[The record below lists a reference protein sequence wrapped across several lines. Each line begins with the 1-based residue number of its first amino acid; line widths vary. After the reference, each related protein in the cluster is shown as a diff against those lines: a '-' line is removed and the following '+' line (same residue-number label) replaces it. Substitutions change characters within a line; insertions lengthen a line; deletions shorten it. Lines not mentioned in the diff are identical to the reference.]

1 MYVEDIPAANKLWPA
16 SLPPVHNAT
25 STTTRSQHTA
35 QKGGSSIASTPMPR
49 HNGRP
54 KTTAAAA
61 VLKQRRD
68 VDVTFFSNTVKLYLH
83 NVMIK
88 ANELLSRELLS
99 SLMVMNHRQSLETRY
114 MDHAKVLHE
123 SQSRRPRPLQ
133 SALTIEASNKSEFL
147 VQAYRLVVAD
157 AKLPEKQRRLNHPAQ
172 VSVPRSGGGTVLI
185 NPSRNLSLYIND
197 VIFSP
202 FGSLW
207 ESSFT
212 LATELT
218 HDRILEKEVQQL
230 VVILRGNDAL
240 SFEGVACKLLYSE
253 LLPADTAHIF
263 VNNVRDGVDKDVC
276 REIAHAW
283 GLEETEV
290 LRRIES
296 SRAESNQG
304 TRDPLVEALDQHPN
318 TILCNSYSWL
328 QFAATELI
336 ADVSS
341 TPSPVD
347 PIFQSLRLGVQYLQQ
362 VNENQTAT
370 LYPKEGY
377 LHQFTFLTLV
387 EKYLAA
393 TLVYAES
400 GNVNWCG
407 GVVLPKQLAE
417 DLHRRHSVLFRPYLT
432 GYQINLSVHVITP
445 ITPSP
450 LLCISNVPLFRK

>member
-1 MYVEDIPAANKLWPA
+1 
-16 SLPPVHNAT
+16 
-25 STTTRSQHTA
+25 
-35 QKGGSSIASTPMPR
+35 MPR

-54 KTTAAAA
+54 KATAAAA

-83 NVMIK
+83 NVMFK
-88 ANELLSRELLS
+88 ANELLSRELLT
-99 SLMVMNHRQSLETRY
+99 SLMVMNHRQSSETRY

-147 VQAYRLVVAD
+147 VHAYRLVVAD
-157 AKLPEKQRRLNHPAQ
+157 AKLPEKQRRLNRPAQ

-185 NPSRNLSLYIND
+185 NPSRNLSLYIKD

-218 HDRILEKEVQQL
+218 HDHILEKEVQQL

-240 SFEGVACKLLYSE
+240 SFEGEACKLLYSE

-296 SRAESNQG
+296 SRAESNQ
-304 TRDPLVEALDQHPN
+304 
-318 TILCNSYSWL
+318 
-328 QFAATELI
+328 
-336 ADVSS
+336 
-341 TPSPVD
+341 
-347 PIFQSLRLGVQYLQQ
+347 
-362 VNENQTAT
+362 
-370 LYPKEGY
+370 
-377 LHQFTFLTLV
+377 
-387 EKYLAA
+387 
-393 TLVYAES
+393 
-400 GNVNWCG
+400 
-407 GVVLPKQLAE
+407 
-417 DLHRRHSVLFRPYLT
+417 
-432 GYQINLSVHVITP
+432 
-445 ITPSP
+445 
-450 LLCISNVPLFRK
+450 